1 MKKILTILIVLAF
14 ATCKSPEMVPPSMTI
29 TPEDS
34 IIYISPI
41 NPVTFEIKIFSN
53 EDLKGFKIETSP
65 YLFQLD
71 TSFSGFVHTMNYR
84 KKITIPDT
92 IVGLGED
99 STIMVTFRASDS
111 YNFDEQYRTL
121 KVQSGYP
128 KLKSD
133 TETLYFVFD
142 SSMFYSAIDLKKM
155 KFGEIS
161 NNFDIIMIYDSND
174 GFVLASP
181 DSYYAKLKLSNLTYN
196 YQNADQRTT
205 KFLNFST
212 NFDDVTS
219 RFIFYL
225 AINETY
231 INENEGN
238 GYGISSLQKND
249 IIGFETDEGKKG
261 ILIID
266 SLNTN
271 AKMMKFR
278 LKVQE

>member
-181 DSYYAKLKLSNLTYN
+181 DSYYAKLKLSKLTYN